1 MCYSLKKKVHI
12 ISRIKGVKM
21 ISEKIMEQCLSKKI
35 KITYNDQSSEETF
48 CEQFIRKE
56 DDDDE
61 AILFL
66 PNNLVAL
73 QSEIES
79 IEILD

>member
-1 MCYSLKKKVHI
+1 
-12 ISRIKGVKM
+12 M

-35 KITYNDQSSEETF
+35 KVTYNDKSSEETF

>member
-1 MCYSLKKKVHI
+1 MV
-12 ISRIKGVKM
+12 
-21 ISEKIMEQCLSKKI
+21 SEKIMAKCVGKKI
-35 KITYNDQSSEETF
+35 IITYFDDSTEETF

-56 DDDDE
+56 DDEDE
-61 AILFL
+61 AMLFL

-73 QSEIES
+73 QADIKS

>member
-1 MCYSLKKKVHI
+1 
-12 ISRIKGVKM
+12 M
-21 ISEKIMEQCLSKKI
+21 ISEKIMEQCLGKKI
-35 KITYNDQSSEETF
+35 KITYSDQSLEETF

-66 PNNLVAL
+66 PNNLAAL

-79 IEILD
+79 IEIID

>member
-1 MCYSLKKKVHI
+1 MPWQENKN
-12 ISRIKGVKM
+12 
-21 ISEKIMEQCLSKKI
+21 
-35 KITYNDQSSEETF
+35 TYNDQSSEETF

-73 QSEIES
+73 ESEIES
-79 IEILD
+79 IEIIY